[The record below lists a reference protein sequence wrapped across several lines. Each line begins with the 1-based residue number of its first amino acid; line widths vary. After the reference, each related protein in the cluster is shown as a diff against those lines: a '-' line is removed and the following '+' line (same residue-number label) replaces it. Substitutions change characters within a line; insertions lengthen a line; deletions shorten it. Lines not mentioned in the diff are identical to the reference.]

1 MQNPWYKKNPS
12 CPEYNKAVQW
22 FQITYEIKAKI
33 RCKIVLKKS
42 SKKPVTINLFTKIN
56 VMGLPTFKNY

>member
-1 MQNPWYKKNPS
+1 MQIPGIKKNPS

-33 RCKIVLKKS
+33 RCKI
-42 SKKPVTINLFTKIN
+42 LFIK
-56 VMGLPTFKNY
+56 VK